1 MRPKSRCGPGQGA
14 GWIAGRGCVNR
25 SGGVNSRWIENRL
38 GAKRQLGLR
47 DLTVGISPSRG
58 SVVISSSLAVS
69 ARFRSLRR
77 ARRCLLK
84 GCERWF
90 TPAYPQARYCN
101 EECRRAAERWRR
113 VQASRRYRASP
124 TGRERRREQ
133 NRQYRQRRR
142 AKTSVPKDEHK
153 TREGKRP
160 ACPSENF
167 AERMCVDP
175 AATSCSRFDTIIP
188 ANGFVVWPAAWRYV
202 ACWIAKRVTNSVVGV
217 GGDSA

>member
-1 MRPKSRCGPGQGA
+1 MGPSSFHHLSRCRQGSGP
-14 GWIAGRGCVNR
+14 
-25 SGGVNSRWIENRL
+25 S
-38 GAKRQLGLR
+38 
-47 DLTVGISPSRG
+47 
-58 SVVISSSLAVS
+58 
-69 ARFRSLRR
+69 RR

-167 AERMCVDP
+167 AERMCARPGCYVVFQVRHDH
-175 AATSCSRFDTIIP
+175 SSQRFCS
-188 ANGFVVWPAAWRYV
+188 V
-202 ACWIAKRVTNSVVGV
+202 ACRLALRRVLDREVRYQQRRRRWRRQRLSRRNRPPDTS
-217 GGDSA
+217 